1 VTQAAVAAE
10 AGRAR
15 RRRRKRW
22 APKRLTARALLHV
35 FVLAL
40 AAVFVAPIVWGF
52 FNSLREM
59 HEGVSGPAIPNP
71 AHWGNY
77 RYAWH
82 GGGEWAFSHYLWNTV
97 VLTFIAT
104 VPAVITSALAGYA
117 FARMRA
123 RGRNAFFIFVL
134 GTTFIPFAIS
144 FIPVFWVIV
153 KLGMYSTRWPWVI
166 WGISG
171 NAFLIFLFRQFYAS
185 FPTELDDAAAIDG
198 AGHLRTFVQ
207 IYLPNSIGPLAV
219 AIVILGTGW
228 WGEYILASLLLPDP
242 LLPLG
247 VKVASGYY
255 DPNQQFALVP
265 VQLAGSL
272 LFTIPPLLAF
282 FALQKRLARG
292 IVTTGLKG

>member
-1 VTQAAVAAE
+1 MTQGAIAAE
-10 AGRAR
+10 ALRARQR
-15 RRRRKRW
+15 RRRRR
-22 APKRLTARALLHV
+22 APKRIAGRALLHAV
-35 FVLAL
+35 VVAL
-40 AAVFVAPIVWGF
+40 AAVFVAPILWGF
-52 FNSLREM
+52 FVSLREV
-59 HEGVSGPAIPNP
+59 HQGVSGPVIPEHV
-71 AHWGNY
+71 HWDNY
-77 RYAWH
+77 SYAWS
-82 GGGEWAFSHYLWNTV
+82 GEFAFSHYLWNTA
-97 VLTFIAT
+97 VLTFLGTA
-104 VPAVITSALAGYA
+104 PAVLTSALAGYA

-134 GTTFIPFAIS
+134 ATTFIPFAVS
-144 FIPVFWVIV
+144 FIPTFWVIV
-153 KLGMYSTRWPWVI
+153 ELGMYSTRWPWVI
-166 WGISG
+166 WGIGG

-185 FPTELDDAAAIDG
+185 FPSELDDAAAIDG

-228 WGEYILASLLLPDP
+228 WGEYIYAALLLPDR

-247 VKVASGYY
+247 VKVATGYY
-255 DPNQQFALVP
+255 DQTSQFALVP

>member
-1 VTQAAVAAE
+1 VTQGAVAAE
-10 AGRAR
+10 EIRAR
-15 RRRRKRW
+15 PRRRKRG
-22 APKRLTARALLHV
+22 AAKRLAGSTLLHAV
-35 FVLAL
+35 VVVLAV
-40 AAVFVAPIVWGF
+40 VFLAPIIWGF
-52 FNSLREM
+52 LSSLREV
-59 HEGVSGPAIPNP
+59 HQGVSGPVVPSP
-71 AHWGNY
+71 AHWDNY
-77 RYAWH
+77 RYAWS
-82 GGGEWAFSHYLWNTV
+82 GDFAFSHYLWNTA
-97 VLTFIAT
+97 VLTFLGTA
-104 VPAVITSALAGYA
+104 PAVLTSALAGYA

-134 GTTFIPFAIS
+134 ATTFIPFAVS
-144 FIPVFWVIV
+144 FIPTFWVIV
-153 KLGMYSTRWPWVI
+153 ELGIYSTRWPWVI

-185 FPTELDDAAAIDG
+185 FPSELDDAAAIDG

-228 WGEYILASLLLPDP
+228 WGEYIYASLLLPDR

-247 VKVASGYY
+247 VKVATGYY
-255 DPNQQFALVP
+255 DPGQQFALVP
-265 VQLAGSL
+265 VQLAGAL